1 MALTTLEREYLEFM
15 RNYSGAGNAAPIT
28 YGGAAPGTTVIGTDG
43 TWTVNDGDVV
53 TGPTAGQGPFKD
65 RFTEDLN
72 RPPPSLLPVDF
83 NGDYHNEFLYDDI
96 DELQSD
102 KHYEG
107 GLEFTIVSYWGAP
120 EGLIA
125 SLSNPEINTGC
136 AAGDTYGP
144 SVEGL
149 GGTAFDDILIGN
161 DRGNFLLGGVGQDV
175 LHGLAGD
182 DRLFGHDGDDKLYGG
197 DGADCLIGG
206 EGRDTASYWGATAG
220 VEVYLA
226 HTIDNKGEA
235 AGDWY
240 ESIEVID
247 GSRFND
253 IIEGG
258 KFANTFWGDDG
269 NDLLKGKVGN
279 DTLSGG
285 NGDDKLYGG
294 ADADHLNGGAG
305 RDTASY
311 WDAASGVEVH
321 LGNTSANKGEA
332 AGDSYVSIEVV
343 DGSRYND
350 ILVGD
355 AGSNIFWGDA
365 GNDALNGGAG
375 ADILGGGAGSDTFIF
390 NTALGSSNV
399 DTINDFSV
407 AGGDFIQLSTSVFSI
422 DMFGDTLASHQ
433 FTKGSAATSS
443 AHRIVY
449 NTTTGELFYDADG
462 AGGMA
467 QIKFANIGKDLALR
481 ADMFLV
487 V

>member
-1 MALTTLEREYLEFM
+1 MLLGRQM
-15 RNYSGAGNAAPIT
+15 DK
-28 YGGAAPGTTVIGTDG
+28 DG
-43 TWTVNDGDVV
+43 LNNVPRIS
-53 TGPTAGQGPFKD
+53 TGPLQASSLSITTATTD
-65 RFTEDLN
+65 
-72 RPPPSLLPVDF
+72 
-83 NGDYHNEFLYDDI
+83 NEFLYDDI

-102 KHYEG
+102 KYYEG
-107 GLEFTIVSYWGAP
+107 LPGFTIVSYWGAP
-120 EGLIA
+120 EGLTA
-125 SLSNPEINTGC
+125 SLSNPEINTGA

-149 GGTAFDDILIGN
+149 GGTAFNDTLIG
-161 DRGNFLLGGVGQDV
+161 DHRGNILLGGEGQDF
-175 LHGLAGD
+175 LYGLAGD
-182 DRLFGHDGDDKLYGG
+182 DRLFGDDGDDKLYGG
-197 DGADCLIGG
+197 EGADCLIGG

-220 VEVYLA
+220 VEIYLA
-226 HTIDNKGEA
+226 HTVDNKGEA

-240 ESIEVID
+240 DSIEVID

-269 NDLLKGKVGN
+269 NDLLKGKAGN

-332 AGDSYVSIEVV
+332 AGDSYVSIEVI

-390 NTALGSSNV
+390 DTAL
-399 DTINDFSV
+399 
-407 AGGDFIQLSTSVFSI
+407 
-422 DMFGDTLASHQ
+422 
-433 FTKGSAATSS
+433 
-443 AHRIVY
+443 
-449 NTTTGELFYDADG
+449 ELFQRRHD
-462 AGGMA
+462 
-467 QIKFANIGKDLALR
+467 Q
-481 ADMFLV
+481 
-487 V
+487 

>member
-1 MALTTLEREYLEFM
+1 MAVNQILQAHDEFF
-15 RNYSGAGNAAPIT
+15 NGSGEPMT
-28 YGGAAPGTTVIGTDG
+28 YGGSVVGIAVIRTNDGNGNPGNLPSDDVVGPTDG
-43 TWTVNDGDVV
+43 
-53 TGPTAGQGPFKD
+53 QG
-65 RFTEDLN
+65 RLEQRTEDLN
-72 RPPPSLLPVDF
+72 RPPPTLLPVDYD
-83 NGDYHNEFLYDDI
+83 GDYNNEFLYDDI

-102 KHYEG
+102 KYYEG
-107 GLEFTIVSYWGAP
+107 LPGFTIVSYWGAP
-120 EGLIA
+120 EGLTA
-125 SLSNPEINTGC
+125 SLSNPEINTGA

-149 GGTAFDDILIGN
+149 GGTAFNDTLIG
-161 DRGNFLLGGVGQDV
+161 DHRGNILLGGEGQDF
-175 LHGLAGD
+175 LYGLAGD
-182 DRLFGHDGDDKLYGG
+182 DRLFGDDGDDKLYGG
-197 DGADCLIGG
+197 EGADCLIGG

-220 VEVYLA
+220 VEIYLA
-226 HTIDNKGEA
+226 HTVDNKGEA

-240 ESIEVID
+240 DSIEVID

-269 NDLLKGKVGN
+269 SDLLKGKAGN

-294 ADADHLNGGAG
+294 SGADHLNGGAG

-321 LGNTSANKGEA
+321 VGRTWANKGEA
-332 AGDSYVSIEVV
+332 AGDSYVSIEVI
-343 DGSRYND
+343 DGSRFND
-350 ILVGD
+350 VLVGD
-355 AGSNIFWGDA
+355 AGSNTFWGDA

-390 NTALGSSNV
+390 DTALSASNV

-407 AGGDFIQLSTSVFSI
+407 ANGDFIQLSTSVFSI
-422 DMFGDTLASHQ
+422 DMFDVTLASHQ

-449 NTTTGELFYDADG
+449 NNTTGELFYDADG

-467 QIKFANIGKDLALR
+467 QIKFANIGKELVLK

-487 V
+487 I

>member
-1 MALTTLEREYLEFM
+1 
-15 RNYSGAGNAAPIT
+15 
-28 YGGAAPGTTVIGTDG
+28 
-43 TWTVNDGDVV
+43 
-53 TGPTAGQGPFKD
+53 
-65 RFTEDLN
+65 
-72 RPPPSLLPVDF
+72 
-83 NGDYHNEFLYDDI
+83 
-96 DELQSD
+96 
-102 KHYEG
+102 
-107 GLEFTIVSYWGAP
+107 
-120 EGLIA
+120 
-125 SLSNPEINTGC
+125 
-136 AAGDTYGP
+136 
-144 SVEGL
+144 
-149 GGTAFDDILIGN
+149 
-161 DRGNFLLGGVGQDV
+161 
-175 LHGLAGD
+175 
-182 DRLFGHDGDDKLYGG
+182 
-197 DGADCLIGG
+197 
-206 EGRDTASYWGATAG
+206 
-220 VEVYLA
+220 
-226 HTIDNKGEA
+226 
-235 AGDWY
+235 
-240 ESIEVID
+240 VID

-294 ADADHLNGGAG
+294 AGADHLNGGAG

-390 NTALGSSNV
+390 DTALGSSNV